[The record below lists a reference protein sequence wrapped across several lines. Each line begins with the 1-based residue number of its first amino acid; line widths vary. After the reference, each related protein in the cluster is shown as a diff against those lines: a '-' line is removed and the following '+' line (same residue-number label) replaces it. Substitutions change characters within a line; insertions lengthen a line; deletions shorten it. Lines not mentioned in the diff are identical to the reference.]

1 MRLRAALPVLFAAAA
16 VCPPAAAAEFRS
28 TAEAA
33 TILYDAPSNRS
44 KKLYVVGRGYP
55 VEVIVTVE
63 GWQKVRDASGELA
76 WVESKALAARRTVV
90 VRARVADVREAPDEG
105 SKVAFQVAQSVLL
118 EFVEAVP
125 GGWARVQHVDGSG
138 GFVRTNQLWG
148 V

>member
-16 VCPPAAAAEFRS
+16 ASLSAAAAEFRS

-44 KKLYVVGRGYP
+44 KKLYVVSRGYP
-55 VEVIVTVE
+55 VQVIVTVE

-90 VRARVADVREAPDEG
+90 VRARVADVREAPDDA
-105 SKVAFQVAQSVLL
+105 SKVAFQAAQNVLL
-118 EFVEAVP
+118 ELVEAVP
-125 GGWARVQHVDGSG
+125 GGWARVQHADGSA
-138 GFVRTNQLWG
+138 GFVRASQLWG